1 MIGAGHASSTGEPRY
16 SAGALVNSA
25 TQKLTRSLPVLFAVI
40 IFDLIG
46 FGIVVPILPYYA
58 KSLGTSP
65 TTLGFLLA
73 AYPAFQFVFS
83 PIWGGLSDR
92 IGRKPVMLA
101 TILGSAGAL
110 ALLGISDTLLGL
122 FAGRIL
128 GGIFGANISVATAY
142 VADVTREDE
151 RTRWMGMVGACFGIG
166 FVLGPALGGLLAPS
180 LDGSWP
186 ASALFGATLSAHIEP
201 FGYGIPML
209 LAAAMAVVNF
219 GFASWALTEPERHE
233 NRTPGA
239 SRLDVLRNPT
249 VRRFCIINLIFSLAV
264 TQLETIFAYFMI
276 DRFQFDAMNVAFILV
291 GMAVLMGGIQGG
303 AIRSLAARFGERK
316 LALTGCGIMA
326 GSLLAVPFM
335 PTIGWVLLP
344 LALSAIGR
352 GIGQPP
358 IVSLVSMTAAPGE
371 RGSVMGTFQSSA
383 SLARV
388 LGPAAAGALYAF
400 YEGGPFVLAAVLM
413 FIAWL
418 LVIRLP
424 KVHESEVS

>member
-1 MIGAGHASSTGEPRY
+1 LADFPTEKS
-16 SAGALVNSA
+16 
-25 TQKLTRSLPVLFAVI
+25 TRSLLALFAVI
-40 IFDLIG
+40 IIDLIG

-58 KSLGTSP
+58 KSLDASP
-65 TTLGFLLA
+65 VTLGFLLA
-73 AYPAFQFVFS
+73 AYPAFQFIFS
-83 PIWGGLSDR
+83 PIWGRLSDR

-110 ALLGISDTLLGL
+110 ALLGVSDSLFGL

-142 VADVTREDE
+142 VADVTREEE

-186 ASALFGATLSAHIEP
+186 ASALFGATLSAYIEP

-209 LAAAMAVVNF
+209 LASAMAAINF
-219 GFASWALTEPERHE
+219 VFASWALAEPDRHA
-233 NRTPGA
+233 NRDPSAG
-239 SRLDVLRNPT
+239 RLEVLRDPAI
-249 VRRFCIINLIFSLAV
+249 RRLCTINLIFSLAV
-264 TQLETIFAYFMI
+264 TQLESIFAYFMI

-291 GMAVLMGGIQGG
+291 GMAVLMGGVQGG
-303 AIRSLAARFGERK
+303 AIRPLAARFGERR
-316 LALTGCGIMA
+316 LALAGFALMA
-326 GSLLAVPFM
+326 VSLFAVPFM
-335 PTIGWVLLP
+335 PTVGWILLP

-358 IVSLVSMTAAPGE
+358 ILSLISMAASPSE

-388 LGPAAAGALYAF
+388 IGPTAAGALYAL
-400 YEGGPFVLAAVLM
+400 YQGGPFVLAGGLLCV
-413 FIAWL
+413 AWL
-418 LVIRLP
+418 IVIGLP
-424 KVHESEVS
+424 NVREFQPS

>member
-1 MIGAGHASSTGEPRY
+1 
-16 SAGALVNSA
+16 
-25 TQKLTRSLPVLFAVI
+25 
-40 IFDLIG
+40 
-46 FGIVVPILPYYA
+46 
-58 KSLGTSP
+58 
-65 TTLGFLLA
+65 
-73 AYPAFQFVFS
+73 
-83 PIWGGLSDR
+83 
-92 IGRKPVMLA
+92 
-101 TILGSAGAL
+101 
-110 ALLGISDTLLGL
+110 
-122 FAGRIL
+122 
-128 GGIFGANISVATAY
+128 
-142 VADVTREDE
+142 
-151 RTRWMGMVGACFGIG
+151 
-166 FVLGPALGGLLAPS
+166 VLGPALGGLLAPS

-186 ASALFGATLSAHIEP
+186 ASALFGATLSAYIEP

-219 GFASWALTEPERHE
+219 GFASWALTEPNRHA
-233 NRTPGA
+233 NRSPST

-316 LALTGCGIMA
+316 LALVGCGIMA

-358 IVSLVSMTAAPGE
+358 IVSLVSMTAAPSE

-388 LGPAAAGALYAF
+388 LGPAAAGALYAL

-413 FIAWL
+413 SIAWL
-418 LVIRLP
+418 IVIRLP
-424 KVHESEVS
+424 KVHESEVA

>member
-1 MIGAGHASSTGEPRY
+1 
-16 SAGALVNSA
+16 
-25 TQKLTRSLPVLFAVI
+25 VLFSVI
-40 IFDLIG
+40 IIDLIG

-58 KSLGTSP
+58 KSFDTSP

-73 AYPAFQFVFS
+73 AYPAFQFIFS

-92 IGRKPVMLA
+92 IGRRPVMLA

-110 ALLGISDTLLGL
+110 ALLGISDSLLGL

-219 GFASWALTEPERHE
+219 GFASWALAEPDRHA
-233 NRTPGA
+233 NRSSST

-276 DRFQFDAMNVAFILV
+276 DRFQFDAMHVAFILV

-358 IVSLVSMTAAPGE
+358 IVSLVSMTAAPSE

-388 LGPAAAGALYAF
+388 LGPAAAGALYSL
-400 YEGGPFVLAAVLM
+400 YEGGPFVLAAVLL
-413 FIAWL
+413 FIACL
-418 LVIRLP
+418 IVIRLP
-424 KVHESEVS
+424 KVHESEGT

>member
-1 MIGAGHASSTGEPRY
+1 LADSP
-16 SAGALVNSA
+16 
-25 TQKLTRSLPVLFAVI
+25 TQKSTRSLLALFAVI
-40 IFDLIG
+40 VIDLIG

-58 KSLGTSP
+58 KSLDTSP

-73 AYPAFQFVFS
+73 VYPAFQFVFS
-83 PIWGGLSDR
+83 PIWGRLSDR
-92 IGRKPVMLA
+92 VGRKPVMLA

-110 ALLGISDTLLGL
+110 LLLGLSDSLLGL

-128 GGIFGANISVATAY
+128 GGVFGANISVATAY
-142 VADVTREDE
+142 VADITREDE

-166 FVLGPALGGLLAPS
+166 FVLGPAIGGLLAPS

-209 LAAAMAVVNF
+209 LAAAMAAINF
-219 GFASWALTEPERHE
+219 GFASWALVEPDRHE
-233 NRTPGA
+233 NRDPGA
-239 SRLDVLRNPT
+239 SRLEVLRDPA
-249 VRRFCIINLIFSLAV
+249 VRRYCTINLIFSLAV

-276 DRFQFDAMNVAFILV
+276 DRFRFDAMQVAFILV
-291 GMAVLMGGIQGG
+291 GMAVLMGGVQGG
-303 AIRSLAARFGERK
+303 AIRPLAARFGERK
-316 LALTGCGIMA
+316 LMLAGFALMA
-326 GSLLAVPFM
+326 VSLLAIPSM
-335 PTIGWVLLP
+335 PTVSWTLLP

-358 IVSLVSMTAAPGE
+358 ILSLVSMTAAPAE

-388 LGPAAAGALYAF
+388 IGPASAGALYAL
-400 YEGGPFVLAAVLM
+400 YDGGPFVLAAVLM
-413 FIAWL
+413 FAAWL
-418 LVIRLP
+418 MAIRLP
-424 KVHESEVS
+424 RVRENQGL

>member
-1 MIGAGHASSTGEPRY
+1 LTDSP
-16 SAGALVNSA
+16 
-25 TQKLTRSLPVLFAVI
+25 TQKQTRSLLVLFAVI
-40 IFDLIG
+40 IIDLIG

-58 KSLGTSP
+58 KSLDTSP

-83 PIWGGLSDR
+83 PIWGRLSDR
-92 IGRKPVMLA
+92 VGRKPVMLA

-110 ALLGISDTLLGL
+110 TLLGVSDSLLGL

-142 VADVTREDE
+142 VADVTHEDE
-151 RTRWMGMVGACFGIG
+151 RTRWMGMVGACFGVG

-186 ASALFGATLSAHIEP
+186 ASALFGATLSAYIEP

-209 LAAAMAVVNF
+209 LAAAMAAINF
-219 GFASWALTEPERHE
+219 GFASWALSEPKRHE
-233 NRTPGA
+233 TRDAST
-239 SRLDVLRNPT
+239 SRLEVLRNPAM
-249 VRRFCIINLIFSLAV
+249 RRFCILNLIFSLAV

-276 DRFQFDAMNVAFILV
+276 DRFQFDAMHVAFILV
-291 GMAVLMGGIQGG
+291 GMAVLMGSVQGG
-303 AIRSLAARFGERK
+303 AIRPLAARFGERK
-316 LALTGCGIMA
+316 LALSGFSIMA
-326 GSLLAVPFM
+326 ASLLAIPFM

-358 IVSLVSMTAAPGE
+358 ILSMVSMTAAPSE

-388 LGPAAAGALYAF
+388 LGPTAAGALYAL
-400 YEGGPFVLAAVLM
+400 YEAGPFVLAAGLM
-413 FIAWL
+413 FVAVL
-418 LVIRLP
+418 LAIRLP
-424 KVHESEVS
+424 KMRESDAN

>member
-1 MIGAGHASSTGEPRY
+1 MA
-16 SAGALVNSA
+16 NSP
-25 TQKLTRSLPVLFAVI
+25 TQKSTRSLTALFAVI
-40 IFDLIG
+40 VIDLIG

-58 KSLGTSP
+58 KSLDTSP

-83 PIWGGLSDR
+83 PIWGRLSDR
-92 IGRKPVMLA
+92 VGRKPVMLA

-110 ALLGISDTLLGL
+110 TLLGISDSLLGL

-128 GGIFGANISVATAY
+128 GGVFGANISVATAY

-186 ASALFGATLSAHIEP
+186 ASALFGATLAAHIEP

-209 LAAAMAVVNF
+209 LAAVMAAINF
-219 GFASWALTEPERHE
+219 GFASWALAEPDRHA
-233 NRTPGA
+233 NREPGA
-239 SRLDVLRNPT
+239 SRREVLRNPE

-264 TQLETIFAYFMI
+264 TQLESIFAYFMI
-276 DRFQFDAMNVAFILV
+276 DRFQFDAMRVAFILV

-303 AIRSLAARFGERK
+303 AIRPLAARFGERK
-316 LALTGCGIMA
+316 LALAGFALMA
-326 GSLLAVPFM
+326 VSLLAVPLM
-335 PTIGWVLLP
+335 PTVGWALLP
-344 LALSAIGR
+344 LSLSAIGR

-358 IVSLVSMTAAPGE
+358 ILSLVSMTAAPSE

-388 LGPAAAGALYAF
+388 LGPAAAGAVYALYQ
-400 YEGGPFVLAAVLM
+400 GGPFVLAAGLM
-413 FIAWL
+413 FVAWL
-418 LVIRLP
+418 CVIRLP
-424 KVHESEVS
+424 KAREFHAI